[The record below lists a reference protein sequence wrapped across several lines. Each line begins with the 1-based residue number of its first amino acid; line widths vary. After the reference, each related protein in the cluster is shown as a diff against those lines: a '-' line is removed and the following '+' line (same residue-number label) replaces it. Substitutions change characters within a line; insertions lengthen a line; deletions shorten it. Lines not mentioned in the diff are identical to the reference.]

1 MATSC
6 YKAIRQDGQI
16 LCTSC
21 QTQSIIVK
29 ASVSV
34 RYSRYTNTNNDEL
47 NIGSEYSRPPCHIL
61 AQCASM
67 WHGGLLMKLSKSLPY
82 RLNKLMELPL

>member
-6 YKAIRQDGQI
+6 YMAIRQDGQI

-47 NIGSEYSRPPCHIL
+47 NIGSEYSRQRATI
-61 AQCASM
+61 
-67 WHGGLLMKLSKSLPY
+67 WHNVPVCGTVVF
-82 RLNKLMELPL
+82 